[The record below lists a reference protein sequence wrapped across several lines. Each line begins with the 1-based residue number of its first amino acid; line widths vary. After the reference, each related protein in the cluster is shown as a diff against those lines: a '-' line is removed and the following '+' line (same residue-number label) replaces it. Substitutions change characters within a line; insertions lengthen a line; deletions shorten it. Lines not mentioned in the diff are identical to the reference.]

1 MTIGTNIAAN
11 DILPT
16 DQICSSGS
24 LRNTT
29 LPCPRPSG
37 ECSTFS
43 SLPPIPPP
51 PRQIEALDSSHC
63 AALHNSILEHA
74 WLSSG
79 RSAGD
84 FEPQC
89 APYYERAAEAIDE
102 KCSASL
108 KAFFQR
114 ARDAPRGALRF
125 NFFWNVSRLDCA
137 FGWHG
142 YYSQEEDR
150 ALTPYTVS
158 EGLYGDPDGLVYCK
172 FSRVLPFDRR
182 DPLTIVCSY
191 DQRTHKAM
199 MHFDIADEPNE
210 SKVPGGRWK
219 ASSRPGSK

>member
-11 DILPT
+11 DTFYPPT
-16 DQICSSGS
+16 KFVQAGLSA
-24 LRNTT
+24 T
-29 LPCPRPSG
+29 LPYHVHAPRASAARPRHV
-37 ECSTFS
+37 T
-43 SLPPIPPP
+43 PTNP
-51 PRQIEALDSSHC
+51 PRQIEALDSSRC
-63 AALHNSILEHA
+63 AALHNAILEHA

-125 NFFWNVSRLDCA
+125 NSFWNVSRLDCA

-150 ALTPYTVS
+150 ALTPSTVS
-158 EGLYGDPDGLVYCK
+158 EGLYGDPDGLV
-172 FSRVLPFDRR
+172 
-182 DPLTIVCSY
+182 
-191 DQRTHKAM
+191 
-199 MHFDIADEPNE
+199 
-210 SKVPGGRWK
+210 
-219 ASSRPGSK
+219 